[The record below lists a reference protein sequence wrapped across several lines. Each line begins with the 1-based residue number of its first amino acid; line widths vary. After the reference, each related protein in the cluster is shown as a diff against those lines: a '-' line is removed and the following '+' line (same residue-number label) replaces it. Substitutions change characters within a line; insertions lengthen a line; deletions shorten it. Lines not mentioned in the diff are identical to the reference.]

1 MALDQSEVEDFLDV
15 VQFTLQ
21 LLKLLSA
28 LNARHAI
35 VVNVFLLDR
44 PVRIYRFSPLH
55 LQDLQLTLS
64 SLLLFLELSKTNLG
78 LV

>member
-1 MALDQSEVEDFLDV
+1 MDFDQSEVEDFLDV
-15 VQFTLQ
+15 IKFTLQ

-28 LNARHAI
+28 LDARHAI

-44 PVRIYRFSPLH
+44 PVSIDRFSPLH
-55 LQDLQLTLS
+55 LQDLQLILPS
-64 SLLLFLELSKTNLG
+64 QLLIFELIVANLG